1 MDTAKILKSDFL
13 DILFE
18 NRNKEY
24 GAYDLRRQYEK
35 RLRNAV
41 IGSAALM
48 LVVIGGYAINNYIVA
63 RERENPDK
71 KPVIEQIKME
81 DVKIPD
87 DPKTPPPPPPPP
99 APPPPV
105 KPSVQ
110 FTPPVI
116 KKDEEVPE
124 DEIPPKIKEI
134 ENKSISTKTVEGDPN
149 GIDAGLLEDS
159 KGTGVV
165 EAPPPPPKE
174 EIFTFVEQP
183 PTFPGG
189 EEALAKFLSKNI
201 HYPRVAQENAISG
214 TVFVQFVVDSEGN
227 IKDVKTVG
235 AAKGGGLEEEAIRVV
250 KIMPKWKAGK
260 QRPSGVCTVQPANP
274 LYTARV
280 VA

>member
-1 MDTAKILKSDFL
+1 MDSARILKADFL

-18 NRNKEY
+18 GRNKDY
-24 GAYDLRRQYEK
+24 GAYELRRKYEK
-35 RLRNAV
+35 RVRNAL
-41 IGSAALM
+41 IGTASVAL
-48 LVVIGGYAINNYIVA
+48 LAIGGYVA
-63 RERENPDK
+63 GNIIRGIEARNPK

-81 DVKIPD
+81 DIKLPD

-116 KKDEEVPE
+116 KKDNEVPPE
-124 DEIPPKIKEI
+124 EEPPKVEEIKD
-134 ENKSISTKTVEGDPN
+134 KAVSTKTMEGDPN
-149 GIDAGLLEDS
+149 GIDPGLLEDS
-159 KGTGVV
+159 KGSGVV

-189 EEALAKFLSKNI
+189 EDALAKYLSKNI
-201 HYPRVAQENAISG
+201 RYPRVAQENGISG
-214 TVFVQFVVDSEGN
+214 TVFVQFVVDSEGT

-235 AAKGGGLEEEAIRVV
+235 AAKGGGLEEEAVRVV
-250 KIMPKWKAGK
+250 KTMPKWKPGK
-260 QRPSGVCTVQPANP
+260 QNGRQVSVQFNLPIRFT
-274 LYTARV
+274 LQE
-280 VA
+280 

>member
-1 MDTAKILKSDFL
+1 MDSAKVLKSDFL

-24 GAYDLRRQYEK
+24 GAYDLRRQYDK
-35 RLRNAV
+35 RVRNAV

-48 LVVIGGYAINNYIVA
+48 LVVIAGYAISNYVNKL
-63 RERENPDK
+63 EREDPNR

-124 DEIPPKIKEI
+124 DEVPPKIKDI
-134 ENKSISTKTVEGDPN
+134 ENKAISTKTVEGDPN
-149 GIDAGLLEDS
+149 GIDPGLLEDS

-260 QRPSGVCTVQPANP
+260 QNGRQVSVQFNLPIRFT
-274 LYTARV
+274 LQE
-280 VA
+280 

>member
-1 MDTAKILKSDFL
+1 MDSARILKADFL

-18 NRNKEY
+18 GRNKEY
-24 GAYDLRRQYEK
+24 GAYELRRKYEK
-35 RLRNAV
+35 RVRNAL
-41 IGSAALM
+41 IGTATVAL
-48 LVVIGGYAINNYIVA
+48 LCVGGYVVSNIIKGIED
-63 RERENPDK
+63 RNPK

-81 DVKIPD
+81 DIKLPD

-116 KKDEEVPE
+116 KKDNEVPPE
-124 DEIPPKIKEI
+124 EEPPKVEEIKD
-134 ENKSISTKTVEGDPN
+134 KAVSTKTMEGDPN
-149 GIDAGLLEDS
+149 GIDPGLLEDS

-189 EEALAKFLSKNI
+189 EEALAKYLSKNI
-201 HYPRVAQENAISG
+201 RYPRVAQENGISG
-214 TVFVQFVVDSEGN
+214 TVFVQFVVDSEGT

-235 AAKGGGLEEEAIRVV
+235 AAKGGGLEDEAVRVV
-250 KIMPKWKAGK
+250 KTMPKWKPGK
-260 QRPSGVCTVQPANP
+260 QNGRQVSVQFNLPIRFT
-274 LYTARV
+274 LQE
-280 VA
+280 

>member
-1 MDTAKILKSDFL
+1 MDSAKILKTDFL

-18 NRNKEY
+18 DRNKNY
-24 GAYDLRRQYEK
+24 GAYELRKYYDK
-35 RLRNAV
+35 RVRNSILITASIALLI
-41 IGSAALM
+41 IGSY
-48 LVVIGGYAINNYIVA
+48 VIYMNIKANDT
-63 RERENPDK
+63 ETTK
-71 KPVIEQIKME
+71 KPIVEDIKLE
-81 DVKIPD
+81 DVKLPD

-116 KKDEEVPE
+116 KKDEEVKAE
-124 DEIPPKIKEI
+124 EEPPKIEDIKE
-134 ENKSISTKTVEGDPN
+134 KAVSTKTVEGDPN
-149 GIDAGLLEDS
+149 GIDPGLISDS

-189 EEALAKFLSKNI
+189 DEALAKYLNNNI
-201 HYPRVAQENAISG
+201 RYPHLATENGISG
-214 TVFVQFVVDSEGN
+214 TVFVSFVVDSEGQ

-235 AAKGGGLEEEAIRVV
+235 AAKGGGLEDEAIRVV
-250 KIMPKWKAGK
+250 KKMPKWKPGK
-260 QRPSGVCTVQPANP
+260 QNGRQVSVQFNLPIRFT
-274 LYTARV
+274 LQE
-280 VA
+280 

>member
-1 MDTAKILKSDFL
+1 M
-13 DILFE
+13 
-18 NRNKEY
+18 
-24 GAYDLRRQYEK
+24 
-35 RLRNAV
+35 
-41 IGSAALM
+41 
-48 LVVIGGYAINNYIVA
+48 
-63 RERENPDK
+63 
-71 KPVIEQIKME
+71 
-81 DVKIPD
+81 
-87 DPKTPPPPPPPP
+87 
-99 APPPPV
+99 

-116 KKDEEVPE
+116 KKDNEVPP
-124 DEIPPKIKEI
+124 DEVPPKQEDLKD
-134 ENKSISTKTVEGDPN
+134 KAVSTKTVEGDPN
-149 GIDAGLLEDS
+149 GIDPGLLDDS

-165 EAPPPPPKE
+165 EAPPAPKQE

-260 QRPSGVCTVQPANP
+260 QNGRQVSVQFNLPIRFT
-274 LYTARV
+274 LQE
-280 VA
+280 

>member
-1 MDTAKILKSDFL
+1 MDSARILKADFL

-18 NRNKEY
+18 GRNKEY
-24 GAYDLRRQYEK
+24 GAYELRRKYEK
-35 RLRNAV
+35 RVRNAL
-41 IGSAALM
+41 IGTASVAL
-48 LVVIGGYAINNYIVA
+48 LCVGGYVVSNIIKGIED
-63 RERENPDK
+63 RNPK

-81 DVKIPD
+81 DIKLPD

-116 KKDEEVPE
+116 KKDNEVPPE
-124 DEIPPKIKEI
+124 EEPPKVEEIKD
-134 ENKSISTKTVEGDPN
+134 KAVSTKTMEGDPN
-149 GIDAGLLEDS
+149 GIDPGLLEDS

-189 EEALAKFLSKNI
+189 EEALAKYLSKNI
-201 HYPRVAQENAISG
+201 RYPRVAQENGISG
-214 TVFVQFVVDSEGN
+214 TVFVQFVVDSEGT

-235 AAKGGGLEEEAIRVV
+235 AAKGGGLEDEAVRVV
-250 KIMPKWKAGK
+250 KTMPKWKPGK
-260 QRPSGVCTVQPANP
+260 QNGRQVSVQFNLPIRFT
-274 LYTARV
+274 LQE
-280 VA
+280 

>member
-1 MDTAKILKSDFL
+1 MDSAKISKSDFL
-13 DILFE
+13 DILFDG
-18 NRNKEY
+18 RNKEY
-24 GAYDLRRQYEK
+24 GAYDLRRQYDK
-35 RLRNAV
+35 RVRNAILGTASV
-41 IGSAALM
+41 AI
-48 LVVIGGYAINNYIVA
+48 LVLGGYLINNYIRA
-63 RERENPDK
+63 EEAKNPK

-81 DVKIPD
+81 DIKIPD

-116 KKDEEVPE
+116 KKDNEVPP
-124 DEIPPKIKEI
+124 DEEPPKIEEI
-134 ENKSISTKTVEGDPN
+134 KDKAVSTKTVEGDPN
-149 GIDAGLLEDS
+149 GIDPGLLEDS

-189 EEALAKFLSKNI
+189 EDALAKYLNKNI
-201 HYPRVAQENAISG
+201 RYPRVAQENGISG
-214 TVFVQFVVDSEGN
+214 TVFVQFIVDSEGN

-235 AAKGGGLEEEAIRVV
+235 AAKGGGLEEEAVRVV
-250 KIMPKWKAGK
+250 RTMPKWKPGK
-260 QRPSGVCTVQPANP
+260 QNGRQVSVQFNLPIRFT
-274 LYTARV
+274 LQE
-280 VA
+280 

>member
-1 MDTAKILKSDFL
+1 MDSAKILKSNFL
-13 DILFE
+13 DILFDG
-18 NRNKEY
+18 RNKEY
-24 GAYDLRRQYEK
+24 GAYDLRKQYDK
-35 RLRNAV
+35 RVRNSILGTASLFV
-41 IGSAALM
+41 LIL
-48 LVVIGGYAINNYIVA
+48 GGYLINNYVQA
-63 RERENPDK
+63 EESKKPK
-71 KPVIEQIKME
+71 KPVIQEIKIE

-116 KKDEEVPE
+116 KKDNEVPPE
-124 DEIPPKIKEI
+124 EEPPKHEDLKD
-134 ENKSISTKTVEGDPN
+134 KAVSTKTVEGDPN
-149 GIDAGLLEDS
+149 GIDPGLLSDS

-165 EAPPPPPKE
+165 DAPPPAKE

-189 EEALAKFLSKNI
+189 EEALAKYLSKNI
-201 HYPRVAQENAISG
+201 RYPRVAQENGISG

-235 AAKGGGLEEEAIRVV
+235 AAKGGGLEEEAVRVV
-250 KIMPKWKAGK
+250 KTMPKWKPGK
-260 QRPSGVCTVQPANP
+260 QNGRQVSVQFNLPIRFT
-274 LYTARV
+274 LQE
-280 VA
+280 

>member
-24 GAYDLRRQYEK
+24 GAYDLRRQYDK
-35 RLRNAV
+35 RVRNAV
-41 IGSAALM
+41 IGSAILM
-48 LVVIGGYAINNYIVA
+48 VCVIAGYAINNYIIQ
-63 RERENPDK
+63 RERDNPNK
-71 KPVIEQIKME
+71 APVIEQIKME
-81 DVKIPD
+81 DVKLPD

-124 DEIPPKIKEI
+124 DEVPPKIKEI
-134 ENKSISTKTVEGDPN
+134 ENKAISTKTVEGDPN
-149 GIDAGLLEDS
+149 GIDPGLLDDS

-260 QRPSGVCTVQPANP
+260 QNGRQVSVQFNLPIRFT
-274 LYTARV
+274 LQE
-280 VA
+280 

>member
-1 MDTAKILKSDFL
+1 MDSAKVLKSDFL

-24 GAYDLRRQYEK
+24 GAYDLRRQYDK
-35 RLRNAV
+35 RVRNAV

-48 LVVIGGYAINNYIVA
+48 LVVIAGYAISNYVNKL
-63 RERENPDK
+63 ERENPDR

-124 DEIPPKIKEI
+124 DEVPPKIKDI
-134 ENKSISTKTVEGDPN
+134 ENKAISTKTVEGDPN
-149 GIDAGLLEDS
+149 GIDPGLLEDS

-201 HYPRVAQENAISG
+201 RYPRVAQENSISG
-214 TVFVQFVVDSEGN
+214 TVFVQFVVDSDGN

-260 QRPSGVCTVQPANP
+260 QNGRQVSVQFNLPIRFT
-274 LYTARV
+274 LQE
-280 VA
+280 

>member
-24 GAYDLRRQYEK
+24 GAYDLRRQYDK
-35 RLRNAV
+35 RVRNAI

-48 LVVIGGYAINNYIVA
+48 LVVIGGYAINNYILKV
-63 RERENPDK
+63 ERENPNR

-124 DEIPPKIKEI
+124 DEVPPKIKEI
-134 ENKSISTKTVEGDPN
+134 ENKAISTKTVEGDPN
-149 GIDAGLLEDS
+149 GIDPGLLEDS

-260 QRPSGVCTVQPANP
+260 QNGRQVSVQFNLPIRFT
-274 LYTARV
+274 LQE
-280 VA
+280 

>member
-1 MDTAKILKSDFL
+1 MDSAKILKSDFL

-18 NRNKEY
+18 QRNKEY

-35 RLRNAV
+35 RVRNSI
-41 IGSAALM
+41 IGTASLALLIFGSYLIYSNLNAADND
-48 LVVIGGYAINNYIVA
+48 ASN
-63 RERENPDK
+63 
-71 KPVIEQIKME
+71 KPKVEEIKMQDLE
-81 DVKIPD
+81 IPPE

-105 KPSVQ
+105 KPTVQ

-116 KKDEEVPE
+116 KKDNEVPPE
-124 DEIPPKIKEI
+124 EEPPKIEDIKD
-134 ENKSISTKTVEGDPN
+134 KAVSTKTVEGDVN
-149 GIDAGLLEDS
+149 GIDPGLLSDS

-189 EEALAKFLSKNI
+189 EEALNKYLSKNI
-201 HYPRVAQENAISG
+201 RYPHLATENGISG
-214 TVFVQFVVDSEGN
+214 TVFVTFVVDSDGN

-235 AAKGGGLEEEAIRVV
+235 AKKGGGLEEEAVRVV
-250 KIMPKWKAGK
+250 RGMPKWKPGK
-260 QRPSGVCTVQPANP
+260 QNGRQVSVQFNLPIRFT
-274 LYTARV
+274 LQE
-280 VA
+280 

>member
-1 MDTAKILKSDFL
+1 MDSAKILNADFL

-18 NRNKEY
+18 GRNKDY
-24 GAYDLRRQYEK
+24 GAYELRRKYEK
-35 RLRNAV
+35 RVRNALLGTMAV
-41 IGSAALM
+41 AL
-48 LVVIGGYAINNYIVA
+48 LTVGGYAVSNIIKGIEA
-63 RERENPDK
+63 KNPK

-81 DVKIPD
+81 DIKLPD

-105 KPSVQ
+105 KPSVK

-116 KKDEEVPE
+116 KKDEEVPPE
-124 DEIPPKIKEI
+124 EEPPKVEEIKE
-134 ENKSISTKTVEGDPN
+134 KAVSTKTMEGDPN
-149 GIDAGLLEDS
+149 GIDPGLLEDS

-189 EEALAKFLSKNI
+189 EEALAKYLSKNI
-201 HYPRVAQENAISG
+201 RYPRVAQENGISG
-214 TVFVQFVVDSEGN
+214 TVFVQFVVDSEGT

-235 AAKGGGLEEEAIRVV
+235 AKKGGGLEEEAIRVV
-250 KIMPKWKAGK
+250 KGMPKWKPGK
-260 QRPSGVCTVQPANP
+260 QNGRQVSVQFNLPIRFT
-274 LYTARV
+274 LQE
-280 VA
+280 

>member
-1 MDTAKILKSDFL
+1 MDSAKVLKADFL

-18 NRNKEY
+18 GRNKDY
-24 GAYDLRRQYEK
+24 GAYELRRKYEK
-35 RLRNAV
+35 RVRNAL
-41 IGSAALM
+41 IGTGAVCLLA
-48 LVVIGGYAINNYIVA
+48 IGGYVTSNIIKGIEA
-63 RERENPDK
+63 RNPK

-81 DVKIPD
+81 DIKLPD

-116 KKDEEVPE
+116 KKDAEVPPE
-124 DEIPPKIKEI
+124 EEPPKVEEIKD
-134 ENKSISTKTVEGDPN
+134 KAVSTKTMEGDPN
-149 GIDAGLLEDS
+149 GIDPGLLEDS
-159 KGTGVV
+159 KGSGVV

-189 EEALAKFLSKNI
+189 EEALAKYLSKNI
-201 HYPRVAQENAISG
+201 RYPRVAQENGISG
-214 TVFVQFVVDSEGN
+214 TVFVQFVVDSEGT

-235 AAKGGGLEEEAIRVV
+235 AAKGGGLEEEAVRVV
-250 KIMPKWKAGK
+250 KTMPKWKPGK
-260 QRPSGVCTVQPANP
+260 QNGRQVSVQFNLPIRFT
-274 LYTARV
+274 LQE
-280 VA
+280 

>member
-1 MDTAKILKSDFL
+1 MDSAKILKADFL

-18 NRNKEY
+18 DRNKSY
-24 GAYDLRRQYEK
+24 GAYELRKKYDK
-35 RLRNAV
+35 RVRNSILAM
-41 IGSAALM
+41 AALALLIVGSYLIYM
-48 LVVIGGYAINNYIVA
+48 NSRGSNN
-63 RERENPDK
+63 EKNT
-71 KPVIEQIKME
+71 KPVIEDIKLE
-81 DVKIPD
+81 DVKLPD

-116 KKDEEVPE
+116 KKDEEVKAE
-124 DEIPPKIKEI
+124 EELVKLDEIKDKA
-134 ENKSISTKTVEGDPN
+134 ISTKTAEGDPN
-149 GIDAGLLEDS
+149 GIDPGLINDS

-189 EEALAKFLSKNI
+189 DDALNKFLNNNI
-201 HYPRVAQENAISG
+201 RYPHLATENGISG
-214 TVFVQFVVDSEGN
+214 TVFVSFVVDSEGK

-235 AAKGGGLEEEAIRVV
+235 APKGGGLEEEAVRVV
-250 KIMPKWKAGK
+250 KKMPNWKPGR
-260 QRPSGVCTVQPANP
+260 QNGRSVSVQFNLPIRFT
-274 LYTARV
+274 LQDQ
-280 VA
+280 

>member
-24 GAYDLRRQYEK
+24 GAYDLRRQYDK
-35 RLRNAV
+35 RVRNAV

-48 LVVIGGYAINNYIVA
+48 LVVIGGYAINNYIIKK
-63 RERENPDK
+63 ERENPDR

-124 DEIPPKIKEI
+124 DEVPPKIKEI
-134 ENKSISTKTVEGDPN
+134 ENKAISTKTVEGDPN
-149 GIDAGLLEDS
+149 GIDPGLLEDS

-260 QRPSGVCTVQPANP
+260 QNGRQVSVQFNLPIRFT
-274 LYTARV
+274 LQE
-280 VA
+280 

>member
-1 MDTAKILKSDFL
+1 MDSAKVLKSDFL

-24 GAYDLRRQYEK
+24 GAYDLRRQYDK
-35 RLRNAV
+35 RVRNAV

-48 LVVIGGYAINNYIVA
+48 LVVIAGYAISNYINKL
-63 RERENPDK
+63 ERENPDK

-124 DEIPPKIKEI
+124 DEVPPKIKDI
-134 ENKSISTKTVEGDPN
+134 ENKAISTKTVEGDPN
-149 GIDAGLLEDS
+149 GIDPGLLEDS

-201 HYPRVAQENAISG
+201 RYPRVAQENSISG
-214 TVFVQFVVDSEGN
+214 TVFVQFVVDSDGN

-260 QRPSGVCTVQPANP
+260 QNGRQVSVQFNLPIRFT
-274 LYTARV
+274 LQE
-280 VA
+280 

>member
-1 MDTAKILKSDFL
+1 MDSAKVLKSDFL
-13 DILFE
+13 DILFD

-24 GAYDLRRQYEK
+24 GAYELRKHYDK
-35 RLRNAV
+35 RVRNAILGTV
-41 IGSAALM
+41 SLF
-48 LVVIGGYAINNYIVA
+48 LVFFATYLIANWVKASEGDNL
-63 RERENPDK
+63 K
-71 KPVIEQIKME
+71 KPVIQEIKME
-81 DVKIPD
+81 DVKLPD

-116 KKDEEVPE
+116 KKDNEVPPE
-124 DEIPPKIKEI
+124 EEPPKHEDIKD
-134 ENKSISTKTVEGDPN
+134 KSISTKTVEGDPN

-165 EAPPPPPKE
+165 EAPPAPAKE

-189 EEALAKFLSKNI
+189 EEALAKYLSKNI
-201 HYPRVAQENAISG
+201 RYPRVAQENGISG

-235 AAKGGGLEEEAIRVV
+235 AAKGGGLEEEAVRVV
-250 KIMPKWKAGK
+250 KTMPKWKAGK
-260 QRPSGVCTVQPANP
+260 QNGRQVSVQFNLPIRFT
-274 LYTARV
+274 LQE
-280 VA
+280 

>member
-1 MDTAKILKSDFL
+1 MDSAKILKTEFL

-18 NRNKEY
+18 DRNKSY
-24 GAYDLRRQYEK
+24 GAYELRKFYDK
-35 RLRNAV
+35 RVRNSILITASIALLI
-41 IGSAALM
+41 IGS
-48 LVVIGGYAINNYIVA
+48 YVA
-63 RERENPDK
+63 YMNIKANDTETTK
-71 KPVIEQIKME
+71 KPIVEDIKLE
-81 DVKIPD
+81 DVKLPD

-116 KKDEEVPE
+116 KKDEEVKAE
-124 DEIPPKIKEI
+124 EEPPKIEDIKE
-134 ENKSISTKTVEGDPN
+134 KAVSTKTVEGDPN
-149 GIDAGLLEDS
+149 GIDPGLISDS

-189 EEALAKFLSKNI
+189 DEALAKYLSNNI
-201 HYPRVAQENAISG
+201 RYPHLATENGISG
-214 TVFVQFVVDSEGN
+214 TVFVSFVVDSEGQ

-235 AAKGGGLEEEAIRVV
+235 AAKGGGLEDEAIRVV
-250 KIMPKWKAGK
+250 KKMPKWKPGK
-260 QRPSGVCTVQPANP
+260 QNGRQVSVQFNLPIRFT
-274 LYTARV
+274 LQE
-280 VA
+280 

>member
-1 MDTAKILKSDFL
+1 MDSAKILKSDFL
-13 DILFE
+13 DILFDG
-18 NRNKEY
+18 RNKEY
-24 GAYDLRRQYEK
+24 GAYDLRRQYNK
-35 RLRNAV
+35 RVRNAILGTV
-41 IGSAALM
+41 SLFVLFFLAYIITNYVKASEGE
-48 LVVIGGYAINNYIVA
+48 NN
-63 RERENPDK
+63 K
-71 KPVIEQIKME
+71 KPVIQEIKME
-81 DVKIPD
+81 DVKLPD

-116 KKDEEVPE
+116 KKDNEVPP
-124 DEIPPKIKEI
+124 DEEPPKQADIKE
-134 ENKSISTKTVEGDPN
+134 KSISTKTVEGDPN

-165 EAPPPPPKE
+165 EAPPAPAKE

-189 EEALAKFLSKNI
+189 EEALAKYLSKNI
-201 HYPRVAQENAISG
+201 RYPRVAQENGISG

-235 AAKGGGLEEEAIRVV
+235 AAKGGGLEEEAVRVV
-250 KIMPKWKAGK
+250 RTMPKWKAGK
-260 QRPSGVCTVQPANP
+260 QNGRQVSVQFNLPIRFT
-274 LYTARV
+274 LQE
-280 VA
+280 

>member
-1 MDTAKILKSDFL
+1 MDSAKILKTDFL

-18 NRNKEY
+18 DRNKNY
-24 GAYDLRRQYEK
+24 GAYELRKYYDK
-35 RLRNAV
+35 RVRNSILITASIALLIV
-41 IGSAALM
+41 GSYLIYMNIKASAP
-48 LVVIGGYAINNYIVA
+48 
-63 RERENPDK
+63 ETTK
-71 KPVIEQIKME
+71 KPIVEDIKLE
-81 DVKIPD
+81 DVKLPD

-116 KKDEEVPE
+116 KKDEEVKAE
-124 DEIPPKIKEI
+124 EEPPKIEEIKE
-134 ENKSISTKTVEGDPN
+134 KAVSTKTVEGDPN
-149 GIDAGLLEDS
+149 GIDPGLISDS

-189 EEALAKFLSKNI
+189 DAALAKYLNNNI
-201 HYPRVAQENAISG
+201 RYPHLATENGISG
-214 TVFVQFVVDSEGN
+214 TVFVSFVVDSEGA

-235 AAKGGGLEEEAIRVV
+235 AAKGGGLEDEAIRVV
-250 KIMPKWKAGK
+250 KKMPKWKPGK
-260 QRPSGVCTVQPANP
+260 QNGRQVSVQFNLPIRFT
-274 LYTARV
+274 LQE
-280 VA
+280 

>member
-1 MDTAKILKSDFL
+1 MDSAKILKSDFL
-13 DILFE
+13 DILFDG
-18 NRNKEY
+18 RNKDY
-24 GAYDLRRQYEK
+24 GAYDLRKQYNK
-35 RLRNAV
+35 RVRNAILGTV
-41 IGSAALM
+41 SLF
-48 LVVIGGYAINNYIVA
+48 LVFFLTYIITNYVKA
-63 RERENPDK
+63 SQKDTDK
-71 KPVIEQIKME
+71 KPVIQEIKME
-81 DVKIPD
+81 DVKLPD

-116 KKDEEVPE
+116 KKDNEVPP
-124 DEIPPKIKEI
+124 DEEPPKHEDIKD
-134 ENKSISTKTVEGDPN
+134 KSISTKTVEGDPN

-165 EAPPPPPKE
+165 EAPPAPAKE

-189 EEALAKFLSKNI
+189 EEALAKYLSKNI
-201 HYPRVAQENAISG
+201 RYPRVAQENGISG

-235 AAKGGGLEEEAIRVV
+235 AAKGGGLEEEAVRVV
-250 KIMPKWKAGK
+250 RTMPKWKAGK
-260 QRPSGVCTVQPANP
+260 QNGRQVSVQFNLPIRFT
-274 LYTARV
+274 LQE
-280 VA
+280 

>member
-1 MDTAKILKSDFL
+1 MDTAKILNSDFL

-24 GAYDLRRQYEK
+24 GAYDLRRQYNK
-35 RLRNAV
+35 RVRNAL
-41 IGSAALM
+41 IGSAALIL
-48 LVVIGGYAINNYIVA
+48 LVIAGYAINTAIMKA
-63 RERENPDK
+63 ERDNPN
-71 KPVIEQIKME
+71 KPVIETIKME

-110 FTPPVI
+110 FTPPII
-116 KKDEEVPE
+116 KKDSEVPP
-124 DEIPPKIKEI
+124 DEVPPKQEDLKD
-134 ENKSISTKTVEGDPN
+134 KAVSTKTVEGDPN
-149 GIDAGLLEDS
+149 GIDPGLLEDS

-165 EAPPPPPKE
+165 EAPPAPAKE

-260 QRPSGVCTVQPANP
+260 QNGRQVSVQFNLPIRFT
-274 LYTARV
+274 LQE
-280 VA
+280 

>member
-1 MDTAKILKSDFL
+1 MDSAKVLKSDFL
-13 DILFE
+13 DILFDG
-18 NRNKEY
+18 RNKEY
-24 GAYDLRRQYEK
+24 GAYELRRQYNK
-35 RLRNAV
+35 RVRNA
-41 IGSAALM
+41 
-48 LVVIGGYAINNYIVA
+48 LVGTSSLFILLLGGYLVSNWVKAS
-63 RERENPDK
+63 EDEGPK
-71 KPVIEQIKME
+71 KPVIKEIKME

-116 KKDEEVPE
+116 KKDAEVPP
-124 DEIPPKIKEI
+124 DEEPPKHEDIKD
-134 ENKSISTKTVEGDPN
+134 KSISTKTVEGDPN

-165 EAPPPPPKE
+165 EAPPAPAKE

-189 EEALAKFLSKNI
+189 EEALNKYLNKNI
-201 HYPRVAQENAISG
+201 RYPRVAQENGISG
-214 TVFVQFVVDSEGN
+214 TVFVQFVVDSDGN

-250 KIMPKWKAGK
+250 KSMPKWKPGK
-260 QRPSGVCTVQPANP
+260 QNGRQVSVQFNLPIRFT
-274 LYTARV
+274 LQE
-280 VA
+280 

>member
-1 MDTAKILKSDFL
+1 MDSAKILKTDFL

-18 NRNKEY
+18 DRNKNY
-24 GAYDLRRQYEK
+24 GAYELRKYYDK
-35 RLRNAV
+35 RVRNSILITASIALLIV
-41 IGSAALM
+41 GSYLIYMNIKAND
-48 LVVIGGYAINNYIVA
+48 VETV
-63 RERENPDK
+63 K
-71 KPVIEQIKME
+71 KPIVEDIKLE
-81 DVKIPD
+81 DVKLPD

-116 KKDEEVPE
+116 KKDEEVKAE
-124 DEIPPKIKEI
+124 EEPPKIEEIKE
-134 ENKSISTKTVEGDPN
+134 KAVSTKTVEGDPN
-149 GIDAGLLEDS
+149 GIDPGLISDS

-189 EEALAKFLSKNI
+189 DAALAKYLSNNI
-201 HYPRVAQENAISG
+201 RYPHLATENGISG
-214 TVFVQFVVDSEGN
+214 TVFVSFVVDSEGQ

-235 AAKGGGLEEEAIRVV
+235 AKKGGGLEDEAMRVV
-250 KIMPKWKAGK
+250 KKMPKWKPGK
-260 QRPSGVCTVQPANP
+260 QNGRQVSVQFNLPIRFT
-274 LYTARV
+274 LQE
-280 VA
+280 

>member
-1 MDTAKILKSDFL
+1 MDSAKVLKSDFL
-13 DILFE
+13 DILFDG
-18 NRNKEY
+18 RNKDY
-24 GAYDLRRQYEK
+24 GAYDLRKQYDK
-35 RLRNAV
+35 RVRNAILGTV
-41 IGSAALM
+41 SLF
-48 LVVIGGYAINNYIVA
+48 LVFFLTYIITNWVKA
-63 RERENPDK
+63 NEGDK
-71 KPVIEQIKME
+71 LNKPVIQEIKME
-81 DVKIPD
+81 DVKLPD

-116 KKDEEVPE
+116 KKDNEVPP
-124 DEIPPKIKEI
+124 DEEPPKHEDIKD
-134 ENKSISTKTVEGDPN
+134 KSISTKTVEGDPN

-165 EAPPPPPKE
+165 EAPPAPAKE

-189 EEALAKFLSKNI
+189 EDALAKYLSKNI
-201 HYPRVAQENAISG
+201 RYPRVAQENGISG

-235 AAKGGGLEEEAIRVV
+235 AAKGGGLEEEAVRVV
-250 KIMPKWKAGK
+250 RTMPRWKAGK
-260 QRPSGVCTVQPANP
+260 QNGRQVSVQFNLPIRFT
-274 LYTARV
+274 LQE
-280 VA
+280 

>member
-1 MDTAKILKSDFL
+1 MDSAKILKTDFL

-18 NRNKEY
+18 DRNKNY
-24 GAYDLRRQYEK
+24 GAYELRKYYDK
-35 RLRNAV
+35 RVRNSILITAS
-41 IGSAALM
+41 IAL
-48 LVVIGGYAINNYIVA
+48 LVVGSYLIYMNIKANDV
-63 RERENPDK
+63 ETVK
-71 KPVIEQIKME
+71 KPIVEDIKLE
-81 DVKIPD
+81 DVKLPD

-116 KKDEEVPE
+116 KKDEEVKAE
-124 DEIPPKIKEI
+124 EEPPKIEEIKE
-134 ENKSISTKTVEGDPN
+134 KAVSTKTVEGDPN
-149 GIDAGLLEDS
+149 GIDPGLISDS

-189 EEALAKFLSKNI
+189 DAALAKYLSNNI
-201 HYPRVAQENAISG
+201 RYPHLATENGISG
-214 TVFVQFVVDSEGN
+214 TVFVSFVVDSEGQ

-235 AAKGGGLEEEAIRVV
+235 AKKGGGLEDEAMRVV
-250 KIMPKWKAGK
+250 KKMPKWKPGK
-260 QRPSGVCTVQPANP
+260 QNGRQVSVQFNLPIRFT
-274 LYTARV
+274 LQE
-280 VA
+280 

>member
-1 MDTAKILKSDFL
+1 MDSAKILKTDFL

-18 NRNKEY
+18 DRNKSY
-24 GAYDLRRQYEK
+24 GAYELRKFYDK
-35 RLRNAV
+35 RVRNSILITASIALLI
-41 IGSAALM
+41 IGS
-48 LVVIGGYAINNYIVA
+48 YVA
-63 RERENPDK
+63 YMNIKANDTETTK
-71 KPVIEQIKME
+71 KPIVEDIKLE
-81 DVKIPD
+81 DVKLPD

-116 KKDEEVPE
+116 KKDEEVKAE
-124 DEIPPKIKEI
+124 EEPPKIEDIKE
-134 ENKSISTKTVEGDPN
+134 KAVSTKTVEGDPN
-149 GIDAGLLEDS
+149 GIDPGLISDS

-189 EEALAKFLSKNI
+189 DEALAKYLSNNI
-201 HYPRVAQENAISG
+201 RYPHLATENGISG
-214 TVFVQFVVDSEGN
+214 TVFVSFVVDSEGQ

-235 AAKGGGLEEEAIRVV
+235 AAKGGGLEDEAIRVV
-250 KIMPKWKAGK
+250 KKMPKWKPGK
-260 QRPSGVCTVQPANP
+260 QNGRQVSVQFNLPIRFT
-274 LYTARV
+274 LQE
-280 VA
+280 

>member
-1 MDTAKILKSDFL
+1 MDSAKVLKSDFL
-13 DILFE
+13 DILFDG
-18 NRNKEY
+18 RNKEY
-24 GAYDLRRQYEK
+24 GAYELRRQYNK
-35 RLRNAV
+35 RVRNAI
-41 IGSAALM
+41 IGTSSLFV
-48 LVVIGGYAINNYIVA
+48 LLLGGYLVSNWVKASEGDNA
-63 RERENPDK
+63 K
-71 KPVIEQIKME
+71 KPVIKEIKME

-116 KKDEEVPE
+116 KKDNEVPP
-124 DEIPPKIKEI
+124 DEEPPKQEDLKD
-134 ENKSISTKTVEGDPN
+134 KSISTKTVEGDPN

-165 EAPPPPPKE
+165 EAPPAPAKE

-183 PTFPGG
+183 PSFPGG
-189 EEALAKFLSKNI
+189 EEALNKYLSKNI
-201 HYPRVAQENAISG
+201 RYPRVAQENGISG

-235 AAKGGGLEEEAIRVV
+235 AAKGGGLEEEAVRVV
-250 KIMPKWKAGK
+250 KTMPKWKPGK
-260 QRPSGVCTVQPANP
+260 QNGRQVSVQFNLPIRFT
-274 LYTARV
+274 LQE
-280 VA
+280 

>member
-1 MDTAKILKSDFL
+1 MDSAKVLKSDFL

-24 GAYDLRRQYEK
+24 GAYDLRRQYDK
-35 RLRNAV
+35 RVRNAV

-48 LVVIGGYAINNYIVA
+48 LIVIGGYAISNYINKL
-63 RERENPDK
+63 ERENPDR

-124 DEIPPKIKEI
+124 DEVPPKIKDI
-134 ENKSISTKTVEGDPN
+134 ENKAISTKTVEGDPN
-149 GIDAGLLEDS
+149 GIDPGLLEDS

-260 QRPSGVCTVQPANP
+260 QNGRQVSVQFNLPIRFT
-274 LYTARV
+274 LQE
-280 VA
+280 